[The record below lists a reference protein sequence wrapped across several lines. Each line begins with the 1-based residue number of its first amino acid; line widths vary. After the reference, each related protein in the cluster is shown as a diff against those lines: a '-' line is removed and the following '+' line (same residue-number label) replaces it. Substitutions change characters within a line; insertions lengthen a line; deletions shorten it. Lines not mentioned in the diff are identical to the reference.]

1 MGTGCQTL
9 ACSLRTFVN
18 ECGLALFGPV
28 FAALAPFGT
37 VPIECA
43 LVWYIGCCL
52 FWALAA
58 LNSAARNSVRH
69 MDKPPT
75 HPCVPK
81 RLSISS
87 FDSSCFDIVTR
98 LTAWLDAARVRVQV
112 RNSKQQQLGHRII
125 PIPPISVSA
134 PTTSHHHS
142 SESTQCGL
150 QQLLQGSL
158 DRSLFR
164 DVEVETAPAGSSVVG
179 VPHRCVGVRV
189 FSGPPRLAT
198 AWACLSH
205 T

>member
-1 MGTGCQTL
+1 MCTGL
-9 ACSLRTFVN
+9 VHRVLLVL
-18 ECGLALFGPV
+18 GL
-28 FAALAPFGT
+28 
-37 VPIECA
+37 
-43 LVWYIGCCL
+43 GCLELSCTEQRQ
-52 FWALAA
+52 AHRC
-58 LNSAARNSVRH
+58 NQ
-69 MDKPPT
+69 PPT